1 MPDSNNPNNVPP
13 SDDALVVFEPE
24 AEQGRPPARSLP
36 RPPGVF
42 GPRPFY
48 ICGHNPNS
56 FDLVK
61 RALAGGANALEPD
74 VNVFRHRPD
83 ELCISHGGTLGT
95 GQGDDDE
102 PALVPFLQFLRQQA
116 DLHPQLSLIVFD
128 CKPATNTP
136 DHGVT
141 LLEAIRRH
149 LTDSTRLNVIISVA
163 ARTNAAMF
171 DKIAPMLRDREGL
184 MVDAENDPV
193 AVSNMFV
200 ERNVLH
206 QGFGN
211 GTSILNSILG
221 PNVRPSMERACALRA
236 EANRPRF
243 IYVWTVNSH
252 DLEREYI
259 RIGVDGIISDDVA
272 KLREIVDEP
281 EMNQLVRLATRDDD
295 PYSPPNMAYGLSVF
309 TGDVGYAGT
318 DGQVTFTLSG
328 AKGSAS
334 VRVDTSMTR
343 RMERNMWSFVTL
355 PSDDLGPLQSIA
367 VQRDN
372 TGIAPAWF
380 LDQILVRSARYQV
393 FKKAIFRRWIDSTAP
408 FTQDLVNEP

>member
-1 MPDSNNPNNVPP
+1 M
-13 SDDALVVFEPE
+13 SDPIL
-24 AEQGRPPARSLP
+24 
-36 RPPGVF
+36 

-56 FDLVK
+56 FDLVRK
-61 RALAGGANALEPD
+61 ALAEGANALEPD
-74 VNVFRHRPD
+74 VNVFKHRAN

-116 DLHPQLSLIVFD
+116 ELHPQLSLIVFD

-136 DHGVT
+136 EHGLT
-141 LLEAIRRH
+141 LLYAIREH
-149 LTDSTRLNVIISVA
+149 LTDATRLSVILSVA
-163 ARTNAAMF
+163 ATANAAMF

-184 MVDAENDPV
+184 MVDAENDAV

-200 ERNVLH
+200 QRHVTH

-211 GTSILNSILG
+211 GISVLNGILG

-259 RIGVDGIISDDVA
+259 RIGVDGIITDDVA
-272 KLREIVDEP
+272 KLRDIIDEP
-281 EMNQLVRLATRDDD
+281 DMKKFIRLATRDDD
-295 PYSPPNMAYGLSVF
+295 PFHPPNMAYGLTIV
-309 TGDVGYAGT
+309 TGDIRHAGT
-318 DGQVTFTLSG
+318 DADVTFTVTG
-328 AKGSAS
+328 ARGSSS
-334 VRVDTSMTR
+334 VRFDANLR
-343 RMERNMWSFVTL
+343 HRMERNMSNFVTL
-355 PSDDLGPLQSIA
+355 PSDDLGPLESIT
-367 VQRDN
+367 VQRDDG
-372 TGIAPAWF
+372 GIAPAWF
-380 LDQILVRSARYQV
+380 LDQVLVRSARYQASS
-393 FKKAIFRRWIDSTAP
+393 KAIFRCWLDSTAP
-408 FTQDLVNEP
+408 FTQALVNES